1 MQCEKCQK
9 RPANVHITQFINGQ
23 KAEKHLCEQCA
34 QGEKIKIEIPQF
46 PLYNLN
52 DLLGAFLISRLSPKK
67 KCGGDV
73 CPNCQNLY
81 GQIVQLGRV
90 WLQ

>member
-52 DLLGAFLISRLSPKK
+52 DLLGAFFNQPFVSKEEVRRGCLSKLSESLWSDWLGTRL
-67 KCGGDV
+67 
-73 CPNCQNLY
+73 Q
-81 GQIVQLGRV
+81 
-90 WLQ
+90 